1 MFKPEIAFEE
11 QIVYNFTYIIKTS
24 VCVEMSRTFPSLI
37 QFHQFFSRYVL
48 S

>member
-1 MFKPEIAFEE
+1 MFKPEIDFEE

-37 QFHQFFSRYVL
+37 QFHQFFTRYVL

>member
-24 VCVEMSRTFPSLI
+24 VCVEMSRPFLVVI
-37 QFHQFFSRYVL
+37 QTYQFFTR
-48 S
+48 